1 MPVSKTTKQVTATK
15 ESEEKNDETAI
26 TGAAP
31 KVEVADVKMV
41 ETTGQEDSTE
51 KKESDL
57 EKKTPVRK
65 TAAKKT
71 TRTTVKKAAT
81 KKTPEPKT
89 EAKEEIHIQ
98 FMGKDVSNEEL
109 VNRAK
114 EIWSLETGK
123 KVSTIKSLQLYV
135 KTEESMVYF
144 VVNDDPAHTGSFS
157 I

>member
-1 MPVSKTTKQVTATK
+1 MPIGKTMKQVTATK

-26 TGAAP
+26 TGAAA
-31 KVEVADVKMV
+31 KEETANVEMV
-41 ETTGQEDSTE
+41 ETTRKEETAE
-51 KKESDL
+51 KKA
-57 EKKTPVRK
+57 P
-65 TAAKKT
+65 
-71 TRTTVKKAAT
+71 VKKAAT
-81 KKTPEPKT
+81 RKTTKTTVKKTTSKKTPEQKT
-89 EAKEEIHIQ
+89 SAKEEIHIQ

-109 VNRAK
+109 INRAK

>member
-1 MPVSKTTKQVTATK
+1 MPISKTTKQVTATK
-15 ESEEKNDETAI
+15 EPEEKNDETVI
-26 TGAAP
+26 Q
-31 KVEVADVKMV
+31 E
-41 ETTGQEDSTE
+41 ESGQ

-57 EKKTPVRK
+57 EKKAPVRK
-65 TAAKKT
+65 TAAKRT
-71 TRTTVKKAAT
+71 TKTTVKKAVS
-81 KKTPEPKT
+81 KKASEQKT
-89 EAKEEIHIQ
+89 AAKEEIHIQ

-109 VNRAK
+109 INRAK
-114 EIWSLETGK
+114 EIWSTETGK

>member
-1 MPVSKTTKQVTATK
+1 MPISKTMKQVTATK

-26 TGAAP
+26 TGAAA
-31 KVEVADVKMV
+31 KEETANVEMV
-41 ETTGQEDSTE
+41 ETTRKEETAE
-51 KKESDL
+51 KKA
-57 EKKTPVRK
+57 P
-65 TAAKKT
+65 
-71 TRTTVKKAAT
+71 VKKAAT
-81 KKTPEPKT
+81 RKTTKTPEQKT
-89 EAKEEIHIQ
+89 SAKEEIHIQ

-109 VNRAK
+109 INRAK